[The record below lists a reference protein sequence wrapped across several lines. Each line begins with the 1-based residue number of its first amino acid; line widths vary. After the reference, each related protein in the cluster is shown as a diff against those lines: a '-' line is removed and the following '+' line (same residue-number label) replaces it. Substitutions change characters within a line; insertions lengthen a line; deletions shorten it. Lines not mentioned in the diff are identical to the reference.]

1 MNTGEGSVRA
11 VIREIPAGETALAFP
26 AMRAL
31 RPHIEDVAELVR
43 RVDDVQRPAGYR
55 LAGVFV
61 DDERDAVAAAGFRTV
76 DNLVSGHFLYVDDL
90 VTAEGHRR
98 RGHGRLLLEWL
109 VEEARR
115 LGCTQLQLDSATH
128 RHAAHRLYLT
138 AGLDI
143 TAFHFGLPLARPDAD

>member
-1 MNTGEGSVRA
+1 MNSGESSAGTV
-11 VIREIPAGETALAFP
+11 VREIAAGETAVAYS

-31 RPHIEDVAELVR
+31 RPHIDDVTEFVR
-43 RVDDVQRPAGYR
+43 RVDEVQRLQGYR

-61 DDERDAVAAAGFRTV
+61 AGERTAVAVAGWRTV

-90 VTAEGHRR
+90 VTAEAHRR
-98 RGHGRLLLEWL
+98 RGHGRLLLAWL
-109 VEEARR
+109 THEARR
-115 LGCTQLQLDSATH
+115 LGCAHLQLDSATH

-143 TAFHFGLPLARPDAD
+143 TAFHFGLQVSSPDAD